1 MRELQNL
8 GVLKEVTFKYVPWRS
23 EETVPV
29 PGLMHNVFI
38 QSPFIEYKLCSEHW
52 AGHRGWWGGSST
64 KSTTQMQECKFQTRG
79 KGKVGA
85 TPRLQSGKA
94 SWKRRLMHSFE
105 ARTKPD
111 PRSPRLCRGQSS
123 WGQNT
128 YSLVK
133 ALGEGSSSLLSPEGP
148 HQVQTDGC
156 HILEHASQSHGH

>member
-1 MRELQNL
+1 MREFQNL

-79 KGKVGA
+79 KGKVRA

-111 PRSPRLCRGQSS
+111 RSPTQGFHSVDLCF
-123 WGQNT
+123 
-128 YSLVK
+128 YLVFISTFK
-133 ALGEGSSSLLSPEGP
+133 KSPCFYNLRHNSHSGTMLLPGITLSKLGF
-148 HQVQTDGC
+148 
-156 HILEHASQSHGH
+156 